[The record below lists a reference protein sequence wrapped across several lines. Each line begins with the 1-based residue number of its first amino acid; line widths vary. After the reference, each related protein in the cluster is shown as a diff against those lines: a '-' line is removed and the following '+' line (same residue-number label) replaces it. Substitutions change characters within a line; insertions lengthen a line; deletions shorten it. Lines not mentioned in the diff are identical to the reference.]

1 MAVRSR
7 LLLRPLGAQTRT
19 TRCPLC
25 SNGHG
30 QKAVTGG
37 NCLSPCEEKIKR
49 GSHHGPCQSINPD
62 EGPSAG
68 LPADASCINRPQFS
82 GRPKMTRSKLI
93 KLTAPHRHKVGRN
106 TLFLVVDSQ
115 ACLHEGTHLAN
126 LPGNKGDSC
135 CKNESLAVDP
145 FGQPQVQQHE
155 GDAENLDDKDA

>member
-1 MAVRSR
+1 
-7 LLLRPLGAQTRT
+7 
-19 TRCPLC
+19 
-25 SNGHG
+25 
-30 QKAVTGG
+30 
-37 NCLSPCEEKIKR
+37 
-49 GSHHGPCQSINPD
+49 
-62 EGPSAG
+62 
-68 LPADASCINRPQFS
+68 
-82 GRPKMTRSKLI
+82 MTRSKLI

-155 GDAENLDDKDA
+155 GDAENLDDKDAQECGHGPRSADSPGSFGDEDANCEKADHDPGSQRTRKRVGEISYQP